1 MKYYIH
7 RNYSL
12 TAKLL
17 SGQQEYFQ
25 IGKNPIYSKVRTL
38 LIESL
43 LIGINVK
50 CELNISEN
58 LVLIRLFIYKV
69 V

>member
-1 MKYYIH
+1 MYIH
-7 RNYSL
+7 RKYSV

-17 SGQQEYFQ
+17 SGQDYFQ
-25 IGKNPIYSKVRTL
+25 MKNPIYSKVRTL

-50 CELNISEN
+50 CELNISGN
-58 LVLIRLFIYKV
+58 LILIRLFIYKV